1 MFDHV
6 EIKVVRFD
14 SCQHFYA
21 TVLAPLLIELKW
33 SDETAAGFGLMGRDH
48 VGFLIEQG
56 QQGASCHLAFRA
68 DDATQVDAFHHAGI
82 KAGFACNGLPG
93 LRPHYAPNYYAA
105 FLRDPDGNNI
115 EAPWHG
121 ERVKRRRA
129 ACQQEPGVFELGA
142 GKLATNKGENHA

>member
-33 SDETAAGFGLMGRDH
+33 SDEAAAGFGLMGRDH
-48 VGFLIEQG
+48 VGFLIERG
-56 QQGASCHLAFRA
+56 QEGASCHLAFRA

-93 LRPHYAPNYYAA
+93 LRPHPTMPPITTPPSWAIPMAA
-105 FLRDPDGNNI
+105 TS
-115 EAPWHG
+115 
-121 ERVKRRRA
+121 RR
-129 ACQQEPGVFELGA
+129 
-142 GKLATNKGENHA
+142 

>member
-33 SDETAAGFGLMGRDH
+33 SDEAAAGFGLMGRDH
-48 VGFLIEQG
+48 VGFLIERG

-68 DDATQVDAFHHAGI
+68 DDTTQVDAFHHAGI

-105 FLRDPDGNNI
+105 FLRDPDGSNI
-115 EAPWHG
+115 EAMTYIESSH
-121 ERVKRRRA
+121 A
-129 ACQQEPGVFELGA
+129 ANTSQHCATQQKALHSVNPGPE
-142 GKLATNKGENHA
+142 KYT